1 MTRMWANYGVQVP
14 TGRWYLLCFPA
25 FCFSGK
31 GGATARRRKLK
42 PDALDMRWI
51 FLMLTVI
58 NSWNNRQGN
67 LADPPRLEL
76 LIKAQRTWRK
86 ANTGVAIPQFSLK
99 SVEMETFLQEES
111 EREPNLPLPLSAG
124 CRGFPALVSSTLW
137 EKSLQNA
144 FYFQHA
150 WGARRSSS
158 WEAAWP
164 GWCRRSEQRLEHP
177 LLLWKFKAKRD
188 SCASAF
194 PGEMLW
200 MYEHT
205 HRLLTLVNTEVLGI
219 RWYTNNKSH
228 HRQTLYEVVV
238 AAVMSCKFE
247 EKARFGDIGSLTLI
261 LGK

>member
-14 TGRWYLLCFPA
+14 SGRCYLLCFPA

-76 LIKAQRTWRK
+76 LIKARRTWRK
-86 ANTGVAIPQFSLK
+86 ANAGVAIPQFSLK

-111 EREPNLPLPLSAG
+111 EREPSLPLPLSAG

-150 WGARRSSS
+150 WGARHSSS

-164 GWCRRSEQRLEHP
+164 GWCGRSEQRLEHP

-200 MYEHT
+200 ITNTRIACSLWWILKCWESDGIQIINHITDKHCM
-205 HRLLTLVNTEVLGI
+205 RWLLQQWWAANLRKKQGLG
-219 RWYTNNKSH
+219 T
-228 HRQTLYEVVV
+228 
-238 AAVMSCKFE
+238 
-247 EKARFGDIGSLTLI
+247 
-261 LGK
+261 